1 MLRVILLLLLSFSS
15 FCCYA
20 EQIKAQLI
28 SVKSDGAERRALVYA
43 PALNSKTAHPLVF
56 VFHGRGGSMHGVS
69 KRMDIH
75 NHWANAIVVYP
86 QGMWGEGRY
95 YEGFGWVIPDG
106 EDEGRDIR
114 FFDVLLD
121 YMLKN
126 YNVDSCNIYAAGH
139 SNGSAFTHALWA
151 FRGDKFRGFM
161 ASSSSSAKLK
171 SNAAKRVPKP
181 VFIIGGIEDEL
192 IKIESIKREIERVK
206 QINGCT
212 KHRKFSKFTTIYK
225 GVDGADVAVAIHPYG
240 HDFQSALVPDIVSF
254 FKYVCQDK

>member
-1 MLRVILLLLLSFSS
+1 
-15 FCCYA
+15 
-20 EQIKAQLI
+20 
-28 SVKSDGAERRALVYA
+28 
-43 PALNSKTAHPLVF
+43 
-56 VFHGRGGSMHGVS
+56 MHGVS
-69 KRMDIH
+69 KKMDIH

-139 SNGSAFTHALWA
+139 SNGSAFTHAFWA

-192 IKIESIKREIERVK
+192 VK
-206 QINGCT
+206 QKVLDFMNPG
-212 KHRKFSKFTTIYK
+212 TTGDVISIDDEWVLLKYK
-225 GVDGADVAVAIHPYG
+225 
-240 HDFQSALVPDIVSF
+240 DIEG
-254 FKYVCQDK
+254 YVYKEYWNITEKN